1 MERKILRMEPTDEL
15 AAAINKA
22 VGDKLRGLR
31 SERRLTR
38 SQLQQMTGLGRSTL
52 QRFENGERSPDL
64 HQLALILR
72 ALDMPMHEFVA
83 SALRNVVK

>member
-1 MERKILRMEPTDEL
+1 MEPTDEL
-15 AAAINKA
+15 AAAINRA

-31 SERRLTR
+31 AQRRLTR
-38 SQLQQMTGLGRSTL
+38 AQVQKMTGLGRSTL

-72 ALDMPMHEFVA
+72 ALNMPMQEFVA
-83 SALRNVVK
+83 WALQDVVK